1 MKLLKK
7 PLQIL
12 LAVVA
17 AFQLTACSKTVQWE
31 EEVPL
36 NTGETIWVKRTD
48 SFVSRSEPGNPLR
61 MGWWPKA
68 RSYAFA
74 WQGQNYTYHVDVK
87 ISSGAILLYPWTADK
102 TIAIVDGAAN
112 CAKSG

>member
-1 MKLLKK
+1 MKSAK
-7 PLQIL
+7 IL
-12 LAVVA
+12 ALS
-17 AFQLTACSKTVQWE
+17 FSIMLLTACSLTEKTVQWE